1 MILGTYHMAN
11 PGLDAVNLDADDVL
25 SARRQ
30 AEIDR
35 VVRALAEFKPTKVAV
50 EWPYKDQAD
59 LSSHFVAYKAGTYL
73 LTRNEVDQ
81 LGLRLANA
89 AGVREVN
96 AVDYPMFMSGLTP
109 AELVNEFPAPPRP
122 TQAAAT
128 ASPSASPRP
137 VSAEDALLRRS
148 TVAAYL
154 AHVNSD
160 TSVAANASSYPNM
173 LAPDS
178 TSAALYAKADL
189 VTNWYKRN
197 LRIFA
202 NVNRAVGSFD
212 NRVILIIG
220 AGHIH
225 ILSDLALTSTYY
237 CLVSPVSYLA
247 AAR

>member
-1 MILGTYHMAN
+1 M
-11 PGLDAVNLDADDVL
+11 
-25 SARRQ
+25 
-30 AEIDR
+30 
-35 VVRALAEFKPTKVAV
+35 
-50 EWPYKDQAD
+50 
-59 LSSHFVAYKAGTYL
+59 
-73 LTRNEVDQ
+73 
-81 LGLRLANA
+81 
-89 AGVREVN
+89 
-96 AVDYPMFMSGLTP
+96 
-109 AELVNEFPAPPRP
+109 
-122 TQAAAT
+122 
-128 ASPSASPRP
+128 
-137 VSAEDALLRRS
+137 LRRS

-160 TSVAANASSYPNM
+160 TSVAAHASAYPNM

-178 TSAALYAKADL
+178 TSAALYTKADL